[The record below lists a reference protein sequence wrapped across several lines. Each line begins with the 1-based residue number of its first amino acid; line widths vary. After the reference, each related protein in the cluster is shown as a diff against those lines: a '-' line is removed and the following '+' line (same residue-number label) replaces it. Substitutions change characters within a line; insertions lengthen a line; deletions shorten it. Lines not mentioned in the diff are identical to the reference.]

1 MKFLFIYPTIGKW
14 DVSLRKSVASG
25 AYLPPLGILYLA
37 KVLEDNGHTVEVVDF
52 NAEDVSEEEIRK
64 KIKSSDAV
72 GMTIYTEPIALS
84 NSKIISNLVKEV
96 NPNIPV
102 LIGGPH
108 CSLFPDKAI
117 NEIKADICVIGE
129 GELIINKIAEAIQ
142 GKRKLSTIPSI
153 YYREGDQIKKTKE
166 AEQIGDL
173 DSLPFPARHL
183 VDKYE
188 YGIMTG
194 VKLSKGKLTS
204 FLASRG
210 CPFRCRF
217 CAMRC
222 LLPKY
227 QRRSIDNIAEELDEV
242 IDAGYKTISFVDDNF
257 LQKQD
262 EAEKLMDF
270 IIQKGEKLH
279 LWIEE
284 ARVDSVNRKLYQKM
298 RDAGVE
304 VISFGIES
312 GNQDVLDFYNKKI
325 TTDQIRKA
333 VKLSKEMGFFVNASF
348 ILGAPIETKEHIEN
362 TIRFAKSIPLD
373 SVVFYNLSYG
383 YGTPIWDDA
392 VKGGILK
399 SDEYNIIAN
408 SEKGLGHLTEDELN
422 YYNMKAYKS
431 YYYNPRLWLRELFFA
446 LSKRDF
452 RFFKLGFKTLFG

>member
-37 KVLEDNGHTVEVVDF
+37 KVLENNGHAVDVVDF
-52 NAEDVSEEEIRK
+52 NAENVSEDKIKK
-64 KIKSSDAV
+64 KIKISDAV
-72 GMTIYTEPIALS
+72 GITIYTEPIALN
-84 NSKIISNLVKEV
+84 NSKILTNLVKESD
-96 NPNIPV
+96 PNIPV

-108 CSLFPDKAI
+108 CSLYPEKAI
-117 NEIKADICVIGE
+117 NNINADICVVGE
-129 GELIINKIAEAIQ
+129 GELIINKIAEAIE

-173 DSLPFPARHL
+173 DSLSFPSRHL

-188 YGIMTG
+188 YGYMTG

-210 CPFRCRF
+210 CPFRCKF

-227 QRRSIDNIAEELDEV
+227 QRRSIDNIVKELEEV

-270 IIQKGEKLH
+270 IIQKDEKLH

-312 GNQDVLDFYNKKI
+312 GNQDVLDYYNKKI
-325 TTDQIRKA
+325 TTDQIRKV

-362 TIRFAKSIPLD
+362 TINFAKSIPLD

-383 YGTPIWDDA
+383 YGSPIWDDA
-392 VKGGILK
+392 VKDGKLK
-399 SDEYNIIAN
+399 PDEYNILAD
-408 SEKGLGHLTEDELN
+408 SKRGLGLLTEEELN
-422 YYNMKAYKS
+422 YYNMKAYKR
-431 YYYNPRLWLRELFFA
+431 YYYNPRLWAREFFFA

-452 RFFKLGFKTLFG
+452 RFFKIGFKTLFG

>member
-37 KVLEDNGHTVEVVDF
+37 KLLENNGHAVDVVDF
-52 NAEDVSEEEIRK
+52 NAENVSEDKIKK
-64 KIKSSDAV
+64 KIKISDAV
-72 GMTIYTEPIALS
+72 GITIYTEPIALN
-84 NSKIISNLVKEV
+84 NSKILTNLVKESD
-96 NPNIPV
+96 PNIPV

-108 CSLFPDKAI
+108 CSLYPEKAI
-117 NEIKADICVIGE
+117 NNINADICVVGE
-129 GELIINKIAEAIQ
+129 GELIINKIAEAIE

-173 DSLPFPARHL
+173 DSLSFPSRHL

-188 YGIMTG
+188 YGYMTG

-210 CPFRCRF
+210 CPFRCKF

-227 QRRSIDNIAEELDEV
+227 QRRSIDNIVKELEEV

-270 IIQKGEKLH
+270 IIQKDEKLH

-312 GNQDVLDFYNKKI
+312 GNQDVLDYYNKKI
-325 TTDQIRKA
+325 TTDQIRKV

-362 TIRFAKSIPLD
+362 TINFAKSIPLD

-383 YGTPIWDDA
+383 YGSPIWDDA
-392 VKGGILK
+392 VKDGKLK
-399 SDEYNIIAN
+399 PDEYNILAD
-408 SEKGLGHLTEDELN
+408 SKRGLGLLTEEELN
-422 YYNMKAYKS
+422 YYNMKAYKR
-431 YYYNPRLWLRELFFA
+431 YYYNPRLWAREFFFA

-452 RFFKLGFKTLFG
+452 RFFKIGFKTLFG